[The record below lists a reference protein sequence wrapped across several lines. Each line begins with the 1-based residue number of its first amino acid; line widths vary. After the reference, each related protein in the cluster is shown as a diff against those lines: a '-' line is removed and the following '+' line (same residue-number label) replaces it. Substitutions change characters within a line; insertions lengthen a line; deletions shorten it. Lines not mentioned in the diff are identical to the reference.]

1 MLKGMNKT
9 QMLINVIKLVADK
22 YLDKVN
28 VILNK
33 DMLSLEY
40 LYNINDETDVY
51 KIIQVTEYNKDKLK
65 IKTYPGNEKRIITF
79 KELEELFTTIQNEI
93 ENNKNSRA

>member
-40 LYNINDETDVY
+40 LYTINDELDVY
-51 KIIQVTEYNKDKLK
+51 KIIQVKEYDTDKLK
-65 IKTYPGNEKRIITF
+65 IKIYPEKEIKVITLP
-79 KELEELFTTIQNEI
+79 ELEKLFAIIQNEI
-93 ENNKNSRA
+93 DNNNK

>member
-1 MLKGMNKT
+1 MLKGMNKM
-9 QMLINVIKLVADK
+9 QRLINVIKLVADK

-65 IKTYPGNEKRIITF
+65 IKTYPGNETRIITF